1 MVLNYKECNSN
12 QQLFRKQQYQKR
24 FYCSGKKHR
33 WYASAVYNLFTS
45 TVQYNSNKITACK
58 SGITPGLW
66 EEISTRR
73 FLLFS
78 LEWLKE
84 ARDRIKSSYESLGN
98 TDMCLAHKKSVW
110 KLFYI
115 QLKKKKSQEENL
127 PTRGDHEPILWI
139 LSHTGRPIHLVETM
153 HGKDKVRNYLA
164 KYS

>member
-1 MVLNYKECNSN
+1 MVLNYKECDSN

-33 WYASAVYNLFTS
+33 LYASAVYNLFTS

-98 TDMCLAHKKSVW
+98 TDMCLAHKKRIW

-115 QLKKKKSQEENL
+115 QLKKKINPKKKIYLLEVIMSQFCEYFHIREDL
-127 PTRGDHEPILWI
+127 FIWLKPCM
-139 LSHTGRPIHLVETM
+139 GRIRPEIT
-153 HGKDKVRNYLA
+153 
-164 KYS
+164 